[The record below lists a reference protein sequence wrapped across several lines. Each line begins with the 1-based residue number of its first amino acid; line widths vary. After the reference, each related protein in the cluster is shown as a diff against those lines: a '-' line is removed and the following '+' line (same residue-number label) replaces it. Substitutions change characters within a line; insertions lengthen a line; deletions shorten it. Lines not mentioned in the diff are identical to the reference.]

1 MGLPDAVHESI
12 LRCDSD
18 KQPILYRNIMAMGG
32 NVEFKNFRPRLL
44 EGIRSLANDEYDVR
58 VGDPKNPSQACFFKY
73 FINCFFYR
81 ASVKSTKK
89 VCMGMC
95 RENVTNDEF
104 QSQMCYQ
111 RAMVRRRPSGY

>member
-73 FINCFFYR
+73 FIIFFT
-81 ASVKSTKK
+81 AQV
-89 VCMGMC
+89 
-95 RENVTNDEF
+95 
-104 QSQMCYQ
+104 
-111 RAMVRRRPSGY
+111 

>member
-12 LRCDSD
+12 LRCDND

-58 VGDPKNPSQACFFKY
+58 VGDPKNPSQAGFFDLKSQKK
-73 FINCFFYR
+73 INF
-81 ASVKSTKK
+81 
-89 VCMGMC
+89 
-95 RENVTNDEF
+95 
-104 QSQMCYQ
+104 
-111 RAMVRRRPSGY
+111 